1 MKESRDGEIGD
12 RDIAIGPIFFIRITL
27 SMMNK

>member
-1 MKESRDGEIGD
+1 MKESRDGEIG
-12 RDIAIGPIFFIRITL
+12 DIAIGPIFFIRITL